1 MGIVT
6 RIAAGIVAL
15 ALLSTAVSAVRS
27 AMQERRE
34 HAEHAF
40 RDAWACVLAGMDG
53 PSAARTAA
61 LRQCGGTARSAA
73 EFALEM
79 PEHGSQ
85 QLELRAALGEL
96 AGALDSGDEQQLS
109 SAVERS
115 SRAGSALG
123 WRMVQ
128 ARPH

>member
-1 MGIVT
+1 
-6 RIAAGIVAL
+6 
-15 ALLSTAVSAVRS
+15 
-27 AMQERRE
+27 
-34 HAEHAF
+34 
-40 RDAWACVLAGMDG
+40 
-53 PSAARTAA
+53 
-61 LRQCGGTARSAA
+61 
-73 EFALEM
+73 
-79 PEHGSQ
+79 
-85 QLELRAALGEL
+85 LELRAALGEL